1 MGVKVR
7 KLVLCYL
14 IRQLAAK
21 LGGYP
26 KYLTFSLPGIYNYPI
41 MQ

>member
-26 KYLTFSLPGIYNYPI
+26 KYLTFSLLGIYNYSI